1 MGASTVGIYP
11 GSDQANRVV
20 DFAVLDCPLSNM
32 SHMLITE
39 MERMDTGIP
48 MEYMMALGNI
58 VTKLELGFSYGDV
71 DVRNIKYND
80 GSCADY

>member
-1 MGASTVGIYP
+1 
-11 GSDQANRVV
+11 
-20 DFAVLDCPLSNM
+20 M